1 MLEEGMQ
8 APDFTLG
15 ADDGSEVT
23 LSSFR
28 GSTVV
33 LYFYPKDNTSGCTK
47 EACSFRDTIDDL
59 RALDAI
65 VIGISPDGEAS
76 HRKFREKHALPFML
90 LSDPDHGVM
99 ERYDAYGEK
108 MMYGKRTTGVIR
120 KTFII
125 SPDGTI
131 GKIFRKVNTATHG
144 EDVRKYL
151 EDRTEQELE
160 SGYHTTWEVCI
171 RRIMAVMCTVLILL
185 SLVSCKSEEEKA
197 MDRAREMYSY
207 ILEESKEA
215 LFDAYGS
222 TMSKEEKADIED
234 EVKTGKQ
241 LLKEADTE
249 EEIEDAGM
257 NYAGGMFFL
266 TALSLDMESLD
277 ELTGKIVDKYP
288 EAETFVS
295 F

>member
-1 MLEEGMQ
+1 MEMEETMLEEGMQ

-151 EDRTEQELE
+151 EDRTEQEL
-160 SGYHTTWEVCI
+160 
-171 RRIMAVMCTVLILL
+171 
-185 SLVSCKSEEEKA
+185 
-197 MDRAREMYSY
+197 
-207 ILEESKEA
+207 
-215 LFDAYGS
+215 
-222 TMSKEEKADIED
+222 
-234 EVKTGKQ
+234 
-241 LLKEADTE
+241 
-249 EEIEDAGM
+249 
-257 NYAGGMFFL
+257 
-266 TALSLDMESLD
+266 
-277 ELTGKIVDKYP
+277 
-288 EAETFVS
+288 
-295 F
+295 